1 MKQSLSES
9 DLDLWLRLRCAPG
22 VGAATANSLYRHF
35 GSVDEIFGALECDF
49 PDLRGDAAR
58 VRAALDDDRTAA
70 RAAACREQ
78 LELLDSVRVLTP
90 DHADFP
96 ERLRRSADLPLVLFV
111 RGQLRPAAAWLAV
124 VGSRKATAERQAWA
138 REWSQEWSQSDITIV
153 SGLALGI
160 DAAAHRGALAA
171 EKPTVAVLGTGPE
184 KVYPALHRKLA
195 ENILMHGGA
204 LISQFLP
211 GTAPNPGTFPARN
224 AVIAGLSDAVLVV
237 EANVGSGALKT
248 AADARR
254 LGRSLY
260 AVPSHPRD
268 PYNQGCLA
276 LLKSGAAAVTEASDL
291 LQDLLGLKSTRA
303 KVSLPDLNEDEGE
316 VLSALDY
323 VGQITDELAA
333 KLLRPTHWILNV
345 LLRLELLG
353 LVEQRPGKRFV
364 RLG

>member
-1 MKQSLSES
+1 M
-9 DLDLWLRLRCAPG
+9 
-22 VGAATANSLYRHF
+22 
-35 GSVDEIFGALECDF
+35 FGACEKDF
-49 PDLRGDAAR
+49 PHLKGDATV
-58 VRAALDDDRTAA
+58 VRAALHDDSTAA
-70 RAAACREQ
+70 KAESC
-78 LELLDSVRVLTP
+78 LERLATLDSVRVLTP
-90 DHADFP
+90 DQAEFP

-111 RGQLRPAAAWLAV
+111 QGQLRPAAAWLAV
-124 VGSRKATAERQAWA
+124 VGSRKATAERRGWA
-138 REWSQEWSQSDITIV
+138 REWSQEWAQNGITIV

-184 KVYPALHRKLA
+184 KVYPALHQRLA

-204 LISQFLP
+204 LISQFVP

-224 AVIAGLSDAVLVV
+224 TVIAGLSDAVLVV
-237 EANVGSGALKT
+237 EAKVGSGALLT
-248 AADARR
+248 AAEARR
-254 LGRSLY
+254 LGRTLY

-276 LLKSGAAAVTEASDL
+276 LLKSGAAAVTDTTNI
-291 LQDLLGLKSTRA
+291 LQDLLGLKSSRPE
-303 KVSLPDLNEDEGE
+303 VELPDLNEDEGE

-333 KLLRPTHWILNV
+333 KLFRPTHWILNV

-364 RLG
+364 RLR